1 MANTGS
7 GNIILKQINFYWRIL
22 ATGFCFAVF
31 GLGGLVFLLTVFPL
45 LNLLIRS
52 KSRRSI
58 LARQIIRFSFRG
70 FVELMNR
77 VGVLCY
83 DIRGL
88 ERLERQG
95 LLILANHPTLIDT
108 VFLMAFVKN
117 ADCIV
122 KHSLWHNPFTRGPV
136 RAAGYI
142 CNDNAEY
149 LITDCIG
156 SLQNNSNLTI
166 FPEGTRTEGDGVIH
180 FKRGAA
186 NIALRSHRNI
196 TPVVIQCVPSTL
208 TKDEKWWQVPP
219 TKAHFTIAVHDDIT
233 VEKFI
238 SARQLTDYLQ
248 DYFYERTTT
257 RN

>member
-1 MANTGS
+1 MVNTGS
-7 GNIILKQINFYWRIL
+7 GHTILKHLNYLWRIL
-22 ATGFCFAVF
+22 ATGFCFVVF
-31 GLGGLVFLLTVFPL
+31 GLGGVIFLLTVFPL
-45 LNLLIRS
+45 LNLLIRK
-52 KSRRSI
+52 KSQRSVF
-58 LARQIIRFSFRG
+58 ARKIIRFSFRA
-70 FVELMNR
+70 FVELMNF

-83 DIRGL
+83 DTRGL
-88 ERLERQG
+88 ERLDRHG

-122 KHSLWHNPFTRGPV
+122 KSSLWHNVFTRGPV

-142 CNDNAEY
+142 CNDNATG
-149 LITDCIG
+149 LIEDCNA
-156 SLQNNSNLTI
+156 SLNKASNLTI
-166 FPEGTRTEGDGVIH
+166 FPEGTRTGRDGVLT

-196 TPVVIQCVPSTL
+196 TPVIIQCKPPTL
-208 TKDEKWWQVPP
+208 TKGEKWWHVPP
-219 TKAHFTIAVHDDIT
+219 VKAHFKIDVQDDIAIGAF
-233 VEKFI
+233 V

-257 RN
+257 